1 MKPYKMLVAAW
12 AALMIAVPAQAQIA
26 RLAGPNPKSPIAEA
40 VTVPMPGFS
49 LYFIS
54 GTPASPA
61 KPELPR
67 TDPAR
72 MGDTPTQ
79 TDSSLA
85 KLGETLTKL
94 GLGFGDVVQAHVFL
108 AGDPA
113 KGGEIDFAG
122 MNKEWSKKF
131 GTPEQPNKPAR
142 STVKVAG
149 LAAPGALVEI
159 EFIAVKKH

>member
-1 MKPYKMLVAAW
+1 MKSYR
-12 AALMIAVPAQAQIA
+12 ALIAVLAILGIAGPAQAQIA
-26 RLAGPNPKSPIAEA
+26 RLGGANPKSPIAQA
-40 VTVPMPGFS
+40 VTVPMPGYT

-54 GTPASPA
+54 GTPASAA
-61 KPELPR
+61 KPDLPR
-67 TDPAR
+67 TDPNR

-85 KLGETLTKL
+85 KLGETLTQL
-94 GLGFGDVVQAHVFL
+94 GLGFGDVVKATVFL
-108 AGDPA
+108 VGDPA

-122 MNKEWSKKF
+122 MNKQWSTKF

-149 LAAPGALVEI
+149 LASPGALVEI
-159 EFIAVKKH
+159 EFIAAKKQ